1 MSGLDG
7 SPKTLNALKKK
18 ISNTSGGEPQAHK
31 NARLMSMVV
40 LSQMMP
46 SGAIK
51 GGTAMKIRMGVSTT
65 RFSLDLDVAREQDL
79 GDFIDELEANLRAGW
94 NDFTGTVEAGTKVN
108 PKLIP
113 PEYVMQPYK
122 VKLRYKQSEWLSVS
136 LEVGHD
142 ELGDTSDVEMRMAPE
157 IAGLF
162 IAVGLPAPMPV
173 ALLAPKHQIA
183 QKLHAASSAGSERA
197 HDLVDLQLLVSN
209 ESVNLAE
216 VRVTCERLFPYRK
229 RQGWPPTIVA
239 NQNWDT
245 LYLEAA
251 EGMDVLPSVI
261 EAVNWANSLIER
273 INSA

>member
-7 SPKTLNALKKK
+7 PPKTLNALKKK

-31 NARLMSMVV
+31 TARLMSMVV

-65 RFSLDLDVAREQDL
+65 RFSLDLGVAREQDL

-94 NDFTGTVEAGTKVN
+94 NDFTGTVEAGTEAN

-113 PEYVMQPYK
+113 HEYVMQPYK

>member
-1 MSGLDG
+1 MSGPDG
-7 SPKTLNALKKK
+7 PPKTLNALKKK
-18 ISNTSGGEPQAHK
+18 ISNTSGGEPHAHK

-51 GGTAMKIRMGVSTT
+51 GGTAMKIRMGVSST

-79 GDFIDELEANLRAGW
+79 TDFIDELEANLRAGW
-94 NDFTGTVEAGTKVN
+94 NDFTGTVEAGTKAN
-108 PKLIP
+108 PKVIP

-142 ELGDTSDVEMRMAPE
+142 ELGDTLDVEMRMAPE
-157 IAGLF
+157 IADLF

-183 QKLHAASSAGSERA
+183 QKLHAASSEGSERA

-209 ESVNLAE
+209 ENVNLAE
-216 VRVTCERLFPYRK
+216 VRVICEGLFPYRK
-229 RQGWPPTIVA
+229 RQAWPPTIVA

-251 EGMDVLPSVI
+251 EGMDVLHSVI
-261 EAVNWANSLIER
+261 EAVNWTNNLIER
-273 INSA
+273 IKSS

>member
-1 MSGLDG
+1 MSGTDE

-18 ISNTSGGEPQAHK
+18 ISNASGGEPQTHK

-40 LSQMMP
+40 LTQMMP

-51 GGTAMKIRMGVSTT
+51 GGTAMKIRMGIATT

-79 GDFIDELEANLRAGW
+79 TDFIDELEANLKAGW
-94 NDFTGTVEAGTKVN
+94 NNFTGTLEAGTKAN
-108 PKLIP
+108 PKSVP
-113 PEYVMQPYK
+113 PEYVMRPYK
-122 VKLRYKQSEWLSVS
+122 VKLRYKGSEWLNVS
-136 LEVGHD
+136 LELGHD
-142 ELGDTSDVEMRMAPE
+142 ELGDTSDAEMRMAPE
-157 IAGLF
+157 IADLF
-162 IAVGLPAPMPV
+162 MAVGLPAPMPV

-183 QKLHAASSAGSERA
+183 QKLHAASSVGSERA
-197 HDLVDLQLLVSN
+197 HDLVDLQLLLST
-209 ESVNLAE
+209 ESVNWAE

-229 RQGWPPTIVA
+229 RQEWPPIVVT

-251 EGMDVLPSVI
+251 EGMDVLPSVH
-261 EAVNWANSLIER
+261 EAVDWTNRLIER